1 MAKRGEYQRI
11 VGPDFLSI
19 CTPRI
24 RRAYE
29 YWDSKRNGRR
39 MPARADIDPSE
50 IKDLLPGILLIN
62 VLHDPLHMSYR
73 LVGTDE
79 VEARGYDPTG
89 QNVRDHVF
97 AVTPEF
103 GFETYTLAATKGVVV
118 YDQEPWAAPNPRLC
132 EVGSVVM
139 PLSDDGRTI
148 NMLMAFCDYRRTMS

>member
-1 MAKRGEYQRI
+1 MAKADEYQRI
-11 VGPDFLSI
+11 VGPDFLNL

-29 YWDSKRNGRR
+29 YWDGKRQGRR
-39 MPARADIDPSE
+39 MPARRDIDPSE

-62 VLHDPLHMSYR
+62 VLHDPLQLTYR

-89 QNVRDHVF
+89 KDVRDHVF

-103 GFETYTLAATKGVVV
+103 GFETYLLAATKGVVV
-118 YDQEPWAAPNPRLC
+118 YDQEPWAAPNPRLG

-139 PLSDDGRTI
+139 PLSDDDRTV
-148 NMLMAFCDYRRTMS
+148 NMLIAFCDYRRALS